1 MKKRR
6 IGQFQ
11 VSEIG
16 LGCMNVSHAYGV
28 PVSDRQA
35 RDLFARALDLGVD
48 FFDTASLYG
57 FGKNEEVVGAAL
69 KPARDKIVL
78 ASKGGMTAIDGKRV
92 IDGRPQSIKRDCENS
107 LRRLQTEVID
117 IYYLHRWD
125 KKVPIE
131 EGVGA
136 LSDLIR
142 EGKIRAA
149 GLSEVSAATLR
160 RAHAVHPI
168 AALQSE
174 YSLATRNPEIGALQA
189 CRELGTAFVAFS
201 PLCRGFLTGVDLD
214 PQGFVAGDFR
224 LNLPRFMA
232 PNFQK
237 NQAPLGEFRKLAEE
251 WGATPARLALAWLLH
266 RAPHIIPIPGTTS
279 IAHLEDDVAAASLA
293 LSQDQLDRLDRV
305 IDDSR
310 LSGDRYPPAAMADI
324 DTEDHPAA

>member
-35 RDLFARALDLGVD
+35 RDLLARALDLGVD

-57 FGKNEEVVGAAL
+57 FGKNEEVVGPAL
-69 KPARDKIVL
+69 KPVRDKIVL

-125 KKVPIE
+125 KRVPIE

-136 LSDLIR
+136 LADLIK

-149 GLSEVSAATLR
+149 GLSEISAPTLR
-160 RAHAVHPI
+160 RAHQVHPI

-174 YSLATRNPEIGALQA
+174 YSLATRNPEVATLEA
-189 CRELGTAFVAFS
+189 CKELGTAFVAFS

-214 PQGFVAGDFR
+214 PGNFVPGDFR
-224 LNLPRFMA
+224 LSLPRFMP

-237 NQAPLGEFRKLAEE
+237 NQGLLKEFRALAEK
-251 WGATPARLALAWLLH
+251 WNTTSARLSLAWLLS
-266 RAPHIIPIPGTTS
+266 RGPHVIPIPGTVS
-279 IAHLEDDVAAASLA
+279 IAHLEDDLGAADLA
-293 LSQDQLDRLDRV
+293 LSPSQLAELNQL
-305 IDDSR
+305 IDDGK
-310 LSGDRYPPAAMADI
+310 LSGERYPQAGMADV
-324 DTEDHPAA
+324 DTEEIVRK